1 MFMKHMTNE
10 MKVAQFMKSFGQ
22 DLPDKPGFPDH
33 ETVKLRLDLI
43 EEEYHEL
50 VEATLTSNLTGVAD
64 ALGDLLYVV
73 YGAGH
78 AFGLDLGLIFNEI
91 HRSNMSKLGTDGEP
105 VYREDGNV
113 MKGENFFEPNLE
125 RFTT

>member
-1 MFMKHMTNE
+1 MLKHVTNNDKVGMFMR
-10 MKVAQFMKSFGQ
+10 SFGQ
-22 DLPDKPGFPDH
+22 DLPDKPGFPEH
-33 ETVKLRLDLI
+33 KTVKLRLDLI

-78 AFGLDLGLIFNEI
+78 AFGLNLGLIFNEI
-91 HRSNMSKLGTDGEP
+91 HRSNMSKLGDDGKP
-105 VYREDGNV
+105 VYREDGKV

-125 RFTT
+125 RFTK